1 MRAVVK
7 LRNYLWRPLSGSDAD
22 ADFVIALRSDDRFGK
37 WFYSR
42 VTRESHRQFVKVAAD
57 RPELNW
63 VMERDGTPIG
73 VSSLYNVDWAN
84 RKAECGRIVSL
95 DPRAFHLNWLVSA
108 VVGEAIGLNRLYLE
122 TLEQNSII
130 ARGVERLGMTREGLL
145 RHHVVREGQPLN
157 VLVYGMTRD
166 QWDTNKQKL
175 FDKFGTPQV
184 ISYEGPRVEPLP
196 APSQLVGAG
205 VG

>member
-1 MRAVVK
+1 MVEATNTLRKKAGSSSASLGQLAYHAV
-7 LRNYLWRPLSGSDAD
+7 RNAIEAGNLTPG
-22 ADFVIALRSDDRFGK
+22 DRVSE
-37 WFYSR
+37 Y
-42 VTRESHRQFVKVAAD
+42 KVAEWLSIS
-57 RPELNW
+57 R
-63 VMERDGTPIG
+63 TP
-73 VSSLYNVDWAN
+73 A
-84 RKAECGRIVSL
+84 
-95 DPRAFHLNWLVSA
+95 
-108 VVGEAIGLNRLYLE
+108 
-122 TLEQNSII
+122 
-130 ARGVERLGMTREGLL
+130 REGLL

-196 APSQLVGAG
+196 APPRLVGAG